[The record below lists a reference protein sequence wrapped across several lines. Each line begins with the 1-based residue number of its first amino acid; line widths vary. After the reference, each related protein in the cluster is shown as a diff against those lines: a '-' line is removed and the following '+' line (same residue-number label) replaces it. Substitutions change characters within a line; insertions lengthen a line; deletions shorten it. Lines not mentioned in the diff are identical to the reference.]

1 MFYAGRWAETKDQ
14 LTLLV
19 TRYCGRK
26 VGYFCLPTSVWLNL
40 SSERYLISSN
50 NKSQIENSEIFKNYK
65 SRLEKEVPYYKNNR
79 HGKQCLE
86 RIQWKKKHIDYQ
98 EPLENSVLIW
108 IDTLLVVLWKKQQ
121 QGSTF
126 CPVSLGCLIFKANIY
141 NIVSFCFY
149 SLVIFILNP
158 ILR

>member
-1 MFYAGRWAETKDQ
+1 MVNNA
-14 LTLLV
+14 
-19 TRYCGRK
+19 
-26 VGYFCLPTSVWLNL
+26 
-40 SSERYLISSN
+40 SSEF
-50 NKSQIENSEIFKNYK
+50 SEKN
-65 SRLEKEVPYYKNNR
+65 
-79 HGKQCLE
+79 
-86 RIQWKKKHIDYQ
+86 HIDYQ

-141 NIVSFCFY
+141 NIVSICFY

>member
-1 MFYAGRWAETKDQ
+1 MVNNT
-14 LTLLV
+14 
-19 TRYCGRK
+19 
-26 VGYFCLPTSVWLNL
+26 
-40 SSERYLISSN
+40 SSEF
-50 NKSQIENSEIFKNYK
+50 SE
-65 SRLEKEVPYYKNNR
+65 
-79 HGKQCLE
+79 
-86 RIQWKKKHIDYQ
+86 KKKHIDYQ

>member
-26 VGYFCLPTSVWLNL
+26 VGYFCLPTSVWLHL

-79 HGKQCLE
+79 HGKQYLE

-158 ILR
+158 FLR